1 MIWIPRWPKQDKT
14 DCTFCL
20 VTKFHQMPICI
31 WGASTAGSEHRLLQV
46 ARIQGT
52 DSVSFETGWDVGR
65 FAAELQCLHLDTP
78 LLPQQNTKK
87 PYGTKNS
94 CVLGQSSTNS
104 GQKIQRDQENQL
116 PLLRNLER
124 KQGSQEQKQ
133 FTLHICMP
141 LHTIPPK
148 RWANN
153 LSHPSGLTPGHIPT
167 LTP

>member
-1 MIWIPRWPKQDKT
+1 M
-14 DCTFCL
+14 
-20 VTKFHQMPICI
+20 
-31 WGASTAGSEHRLLQV
+31 
-46 ARIQGT
+46 
-52 DSVSFETGWDVGR
+52 GR

-167 LTP
+167 LTPYEEQACSPRGASKARKLFYVLVFPPSTLHASGVPIKFCLNYLSGL